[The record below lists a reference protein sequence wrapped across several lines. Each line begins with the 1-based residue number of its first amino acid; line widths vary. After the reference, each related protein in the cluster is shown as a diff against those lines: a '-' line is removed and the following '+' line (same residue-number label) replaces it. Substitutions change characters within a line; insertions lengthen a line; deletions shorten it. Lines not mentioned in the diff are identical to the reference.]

1 MHLDFD
7 IERAETTEF
16 GVGRKRPAMFYFVPV
31 DGRVKVALQ
40 AMVRNTVELIEGVAE
55 QMSYYQPSE
64 KYGST
69 EYCYLDLDDPM
80 ATLFRE
86 VSSAVNLP
94 TDPHFPGDLGNMTCY
109 FVRLTDRGGRD
120 VTAFR
125 RAAYFKGIVRKP
137 LLHWAHGT
145 LEFVDD
151 TVFKLDGD
159 FDLIVDSKRVH
170 VLRPKGLE
178 MLGDLKR
185 WILQAVPDNVSLLA
199 KELPYVDFASVGSYA
214 ESRIRAAGYLS
225 SIRQHNLRGMDLGA
239 LEEACLTT
247 GVKAKRV
254 DGRLTVPDEDVM
266 GFLEV
271 LDRRRYGVELVRE
284 SPEYYRATSRQ
295 KVVGR

>member
-159 FDLIVDSKRVH
+159 FDLIVDSKRVACIAAKGFRNARGPQEVDLASSTRQC
-170 VLRPKGLE
+170 VLACQGAALCRLCFRRIICRVANTG
-178 MLGDLKR
+178 GG
-185 WILQAVPDNVSLLA
+185 VPVVDSSAQSERHGFGGSGRGV
-199 KELPYVDFASVGSYA
+199 PYHGCQGE
-214 ESRIRAAGYLS
+214 ESRWEI
-225 SIRQHNLRGMDLGA
+225 N
-239 LEEACLTT
+239 C
-247 GVKAKRV
+247 
-254 DGRLTVPDEDVM
+254 
-266 GFLEV
+266 
-271 LDRRRYGVELVRE
+271 
-284 SPEYYRATSRQ
+284 SR
-295 KVVGR
+295 